1 MIEILKR
8 RNWTALGID
17 RIQDRQWK
25 KLNEIWKVLERT
37 MKWVTIGRSL
47 ITPSDLVQVIYGND
61 RKVYE

>member
-37 MKWVTIGRSL
+37 MKWVIGRSL

>member
-1 MIEILKR
+1 VIEILKR

-37 MKWVTIGRSL
+37 MKWVIGRSL